1 MKFLSAR
8 AGAAQSCSVFMQIWF
23 ASEKCGTD
31 QKDTE
36 QFLQHYKST
45 EPFDFK

>member
-8 AGAAQSCSVFMQIWF
+8 AGAAQSTSVFMQIWF